1 MNQSEEKSRL
11 LIVEDDS
18 DIRELLKH
26 FLKEFV
32 DEIVEAENGAAAL
45 EYVKTQEF
53 DTILSDIE
61 MPQMNGLKFLAY
73 VRSLGQMTPFVVL
86 TAHGDHSRALEAL
99 SLGAFDFISKDSKKK
114 MMIESVCAALKFGRE
129 MKSSKNDPVRS
140 THLRKIYTD
149 MSKSSEMRLRK
160 IIEEMSSSS

>member
-1 MNQSEEKSRL
+1 MAGQEEKSRL

-32 DEIVEAENGAAAL
+32 DEIVEAEDGSAAL
-45 EYVKTQEF
+45 QFVKAQEF

-61 MPQMNGLKFLAY
+61 MPHMNGLKFLAY

-99 SLGAFDFISKDSKKK
+99 SLGAFDFITKDSKRKVV
-114 MMIESVCAALKFGRE
+114 IESVCAALKFGRE
-129 MKSSKNDPVRS
+129 MKTSKNDPVRS
-140 THLRKIYTD
+140 NHLRKIYAD

-160 IIEEMSSSS
+160 IIEEMSS

>member
-1 MNQSEEKSRL
+1 MGSSDEKSRL

-18 DIRELLKH
+18 DIRQLLKH

-32 DEIVEAENGAAAL
+32 DEIVEADNGAEAL
-45 EYVKTQEF
+45 QHIKTQNF

-61 MPQMNGLKFLAY
+61 MPQMNGLKLLAY
-73 VRSLGQMTPFVVL
+73 VRSLGHMTPFVVL

-99 SLGAFDFISKDSKKK
+99 SLGAFDFITKDSKKK
-114 MMIESVCAALKFGRE
+114 LVIESVCSALKFGRD
-129 MKSSKNDPVRS
+129 MKASKNDPIQS
-140 THLRKIYTD
+140 SHLKKIYAD

-160 IIEEMSSSS
+160 IIEEMSS

>member
-1 MNQSEEKSRL
+1 MAPQDEKSRL

-32 DEIVEAENGAAAL
+32 DEIVEAEDGAAAL
-45 EYVKTQEF
+45 QHVKSKEF

-61 MPQMNGLKFLAY
+61 MPNMNGLKFLAF

-86 TAHGDHSRALEAL
+86 TAHGDHNRALEAL
-99 SLGAFDFISKDSKKK
+99 SLGAFDFITKDSKRRFV
-114 MMIESVCAALKFGRE
+114 IESVCAALKIGRE
-129 MKSSKNDPVRS
+129 MKSSKNDPVQS
-140 THLRKIYTD
+140 NHLRKIYQD

-160 IIEEMSSSS
+160 IIGEMAT

>member
-1 MNQSEEKSRL
+1 MSQDEKSRL
-11 LIVEDDS
+11 LIVEDDV
-18 DIRELLKH
+18 DIRTLLKH

-32 DEIVEAENGAAAL
+32 DEIVEAEDGAAAL
-45 EYVKTQEF
+45 EIVKGQEF

-99 SLGAFDFISKDSKKK
+99 SLGAFDFITKDSKRKLV
-114 MMIESVCAALKFGRE
+114 IESVCAALKFGRE
-129 MKSSKNDPVRS
+129 MKSSKNDAVRS
-140 THLRKIYTD
+140 NHLRKIYAD

-160 IIEEMSSSS
+160 IIEEMSNG

>member
-1 MNQSEEKSRL
+1 MGSSEEKSRL

-18 DIRELLKH
+18 DIRQLLKH

-32 DEIVEAENGAAAL
+32 DEIVEADNGAEAL
-45 EYVKTQEF
+45 QQVKAQNF

-61 MPQMNGLKFLAY
+61 MPQMNGLKLLAY
-73 VRSLGQMTPFVVL
+73 VRSLGHMTPFVVL

-99 SLGAFDFISKDSKKK
+99 SLGAFDFITKDSKKK
-114 MMIESVCAALKFGRE
+114 LVIESVCSALKFGRD
-129 MKSSKNDPVRS
+129 MKASKNDPIQS
-140 THLRKIYTD
+140 SHLKKIYAD

-160 IIEEMSSSS
+160 IIEEMSS

>member
-1 MNQSEEKSRL
+1 MNPSEEKSRL

>member
-1 MNQSEEKSRL
+1 MGQQDEKSRL

-32 DEIVEAENGAAAL
+32 DEIVEAQDGAEAL
-45 EYVKTQEF
+45 EAAKAKEF

-61 MPQMNGLKFLAY
+61 MPHVNGLKLLAY
-73 VRSLGQMTPFVVL
+73 IRSLGQMTPFVVL

-99 SLGAFDFISKDSKKK
+99 SLGAFDFITKDSKRKLV
-114 MMIESVCAALKFGRE
+114 IESVCAALKFGRE
-129 MKSSKNDPVRS
+129 MKQSKNDPVRS
-140 THLRKIYTD
+140 SHLRKIYTD

-160 IIEEMSSSS
+160 IIEGMST

>member
-1 MNQSEEKSRL
+1 MATQDDKSRL

-32 DEIVEAENGAAAL
+32 DEIVEAEDGAAAL
-45 EYVKTQEF
+45 QLVKAQEF

-61 MPQMNGLKFLAY
+61 MPQINGLKFLAY

-99 SLGAFDFISKDSKKK
+99 SLGAFDFITKDSKRKVV
-114 MMIESVCAALKFGRE
+114 IESVCAALKFGRE
-129 MKSSKNDPVRS
+129 MKSSKNDPVQS
-140 THLRKIYTD
+140 NHLRKIYQD
-149 MSKSSEMRLRK
+149 MSKSSEMRLRR
-160 IIEEMSSSS
+160 IIEEMST

>member
-1 MNQSEEKSRL
+1 MAAPQEEKSRL

-32 DEIVEAENGAAAL
+32 DEIVEAEDGSAAL
-45 EYVKTQEF
+45 QFVKAQEF

-61 MPQMNGLKFLAY
+61 MPHMNGLKFLAY

-99 SLGAFDFISKDSKKK
+99 SLGAFDFITKDSKRKVV
-114 MMIESVCAALKFGRE
+114 IESVCAALKFGRE
-129 MKSSKNDPVRS
+129 MKSSKNDTVRA
-140 THLRKIYTD
+140 THLRKIYAD

-160 IIEEMSSSS
+160 IIEEMSS

>member
-1 MNQSEEKSRL
+1 MATLDDKSRL

-32 DEIVEAENGAAAL
+32 DEIVEAEDGAAAL
-45 EYVKTQEF
+45 QLVKAQEF

-61 MPQMNGLKFLAY
+61 MPQINGLKFLAY

-99 SLGAFDFISKDSKKK
+99 SLGAFDFITKDSKRKVV
-114 MMIESVCAALKFGRE
+114 IESVCAALKFGRE
-129 MKSSKNDPVRS
+129 MKSSKNDPVQS
-140 THLRKIYTD
+140 SHLRKIYQD
-149 MSKSSEMRLRK
+149 MSKSSEMRLRR
-160 IIEEMSSSS
+160 IIEEMST

>member
-1 MNQSEEKSRL
+1 MLTQDDKSRL

-32 DEIVEAENGAAAL
+32 DEIVEAEDGAAAL
-45 EYVKTQEF
+45 QFVKAQEF

-61 MPQMNGLKFLAY
+61 MPQINGLKFLAY

-99 SLGAFDFISKDSKKK
+99 SLGAFDFITKDSKRKVV
-114 MMIESVCAALKFGRE
+114 IESVCAALKFGRE
-129 MKSSKNDPVRS
+129 MKSSKNDPVQS
-140 THLRKIYTD
+140 NHLRKIYQD
-149 MSKSSEMRLRK
+149 MSKSSEMRLRR
-160 IIEEMSSSS
+160 IIEEMST

>member
-1 MNQSEEKSRL
+1 MGFSDDKSRL
-11 LIVEDDS
+11 LIVEDDK

-32 DEIVEAENGAAAL
+32 DEIVEAENGSEAL
-45 EYVKTQEF
+45 KLIKDQEF

-61 MPQMNGLKFLAY
+61 MPQMNGLKFLGY
-73 VRSLGQMTPFVVL
+73 VRSLGYMTPFVVL
-86 TAHGDHSRALEAL
+86 TAHGDHSKALEAL

-114 MMIESVCAALKFGRE
+114 IVIESVCAALKFGRD
-129 MKSSKNDPVRS
+129 MNASKNDPIQS
-140 THLRKIYTD
+140 SHLRKIYLD

-160 IIEEMSSSS
+160 IIEEMSS

>member
-1 MNQSEEKSRL
+1 MGSPEEKSRL

-32 DEIVEAENGAAAL
+32 DEIVEAQNGTEAL
-45 EYVKTQEF
+45 DHVKAKEF

-99 SLGAFDFISKDSKKK
+99 SLGAFDFITKDSKKK
-114 MMIESVCAALKFGRE
+114 LMIESVCAALKFGRE
-129 MKSSKNDPVRS
+129 MKSAKNDPERT
-140 THLRKIYTD
+140 THLRKIYAD

-160 IIEEMSSSS
+160 IIEGLAT

>member
-1 MNQSEEKSRL
+1 MGPSEDKSRL
-11 LIVEDDS
+11 LIVEDDA

-32 DEIVEAENGAAAL
+32 DEIVEAENGTAAL
-45 EYVKTQEF
+45 QHVKNQEF

-99 SLGAFDFISKDSKKK
+99 SLGAFDFITKDSKRKIV
-114 MMIESVCAALKFGRE
+114 IESVCAALKFGRE
-129 MKSSKNDPVRS
+129 MKTSKNDPVRS
-140 THLRKIYTD
+140 SHLRKIYTD

-160 IIEEMSSSS
+160 IIEEMSF

>member
-1 MNQSEEKSRL
+1 MGSPEEKSRL

-32 DEIVEAENGAAAL
+32 DEIVEAEDGAEAL
-45 EYVKTQEF
+45 QHVKTEEF

-86 TAHGDHSRALEAL
+86 TAHGDNSRALEAL
-99 SLGAFDFISKDSKKK
+99 SLGAFDFITKDSKKK
-114 MMIESVCAALKFGRE
+114 LVIESVCAALKFGRE
-129 MKSSKNDPVRS
+129 MKASKNDPVRS
-140 THLRKIYTD
+140 NHLRKIYAD

-160 IIEEMSSSS
+160 IIEEMS